1 MSGRTE
7 TKTQQPWGSDR
18 EALLDTPALLE
29 QSCFPLVVVLEI
41 QSPGEESGVW
51 CSGLICALLPFV
63 C

>member
-7 TKTQQPWGSDR
+7 IKTEQPWGSDR
-18 EALLDTPALLE
+18 ETLPDTPALVE
-29 QSCFPLVVVLEI
+29 QSCFPLVIVLEI

-51 CSGLICALLPFV
+51 RSGLICALLPFV